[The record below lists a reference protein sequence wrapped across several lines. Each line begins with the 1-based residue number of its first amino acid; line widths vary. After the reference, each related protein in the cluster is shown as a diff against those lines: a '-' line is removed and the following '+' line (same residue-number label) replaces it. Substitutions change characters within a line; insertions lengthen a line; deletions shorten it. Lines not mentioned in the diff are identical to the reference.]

1 MINGG
6 KMKNSKSYVIIGSL
20 ILICLVQLGIFWY
33 YGNKKTFLMCDE
45 LFTYTSSNNAEIQ
58 AFDMPLNQW
67 LDKEWYLSQTTAT
80 QEHTFEYAIPYRNQV
95 ADVHPPLYYML
106 IHTLSSFLPG
116 RVSIAAGVGLN
127 IIFMLGCT
135 ILIYFVTT
143 EIFKN
148 TGTGLLTAALF
159 GVTFGACNIILFV
172 RMYAMAAFLLLA
184 HVYVCLHLLG
194 RKKFTWKAYMF
205 YGVTLIL
212 GVLTHYYFIL
222 LAFFLAVW
230 YFVKLWLEKRYKEDC
245 IFHVEIE
252 VCALAALAVFP
263 SMWKHIFN
271 DYRGEGARKSL
282 LQLSGF
288 KGALKNMFSYVNEQ
302 LFGGFLIGLLFLA
315 AVLLAVYVWKRKRFP
330 WKELD
335 SLFPVLF
342 MTGGYFVL
350 VTKIAPYI
358 TDRYLMPIYPFV
370 YLIVM
375 GGICWLLGKFVKQR
389 AAWAICGAAF
399 LGMSVG
405 TFAREVPEYAFVDF
419 RPHLELAGEYSD
431 NYCVYIDR
439 EYDWWEYYNVVQ
451 LLKEYKGFYCI
462 SYAAITDDIRG
473 GMEKLDGEK
482 QVIVCVGN
490 SELDEEIT
498 AYIGETVRAKKMTL
512 IDEYNRWKIYLA
524 ER

>member
-1 MINGG
+1 
-6 KMKNSKSYVIIGSL
+6 
-20 ILICLVQLGIFWY
+20 
-33 YGNKKTFLMCDE
+33 
-45 LFTYTSSNNAEIQ
+45 
-58 AFDMPLNQW
+58 
-67 LDKEWYLSQTTAT
+67 
-80 QEHTFEYAIPYRNQV
+80 
-95 ADVHPPLYYML
+95 
-106 IHTLSSFLPG
+106 
-116 RVSIAAGVGLN
+116 
-127 IIFMLGCT
+127 
-135 ILIYFVTT
+135 
-143 EIFKN
+143 
-148 TGTGLLTAALF
+148 
-159 GVTFGACNIILFV
+159 
-172 RMYAMAAFLLLA
+172 
-184 HVYVCLHLLG
+184 
-194 RKKFTWKAYMF
+194 
-205 YGVTLIL
+205 
-212 GVLTHYYFIL
+212 
-222 LAFFLAVW
+222 
-230 YFVKLWLEKRYKEDC
+230 
-245 IFHVEIE
+245 
-252 VCALAALAVFP
+252 
-263 SMWKHIFN
+263 
-271 DYRGEGARKSL
+271 
-282 LQLSGF
+282 
-288 KGALKNMFSYVNEQ
+288 MFSYVNEQ